1 MAKLRLN
8 NLPIVFSHLDWQ
20 CLTITTIDKCRIPVR
35 GVKHYSASFLLT
47 PVFLNIGWW
56 TKATPSDPSL
66 PPSYLRGWSV
76 WDTSLWSEAILYFSR
91 LFSSALAHG
100 QMPPLVLLPP
110 RECPSVHAKASYNL
124 LTQDA
129 LHYQW
134 WRWTKC
140 CPKGCS
146 EMIIDNDIDKWCPF
160 HTPCL
165 ELCILFNCYKCT
177 VSQIGINHKNRTF
190 SRLYN

>member
-1 MAKLRLN
+1 M
-8 NLPIVFSHLDWQ
+8 FSHLDWQ
-20 CLTITTIDKCRIPVR
+20 CLTIITIDKCRIPVR

-47 PVFLNIGWW
+47 PLFLNIGWW

-76 WDTSLWSEAILYFSR
+76 WDTSPWSEAILYFSR

-110 RECPSVHAKASYNL
+110 REYPSVRAKASYNL
-124 LTQDA
+124 LTQKA
-129 LHYQW
+129 LHCQW

-140 CPKGCS
+140 CPKDCS
-146 EMIIDNDIDKWCPF
+146 EMIIDNDIMY
-160 HTPCL
+160 
-165 ELCILFNCYKCT
+165 LFSAFASGT
-177 VSQIGINHKNRTF
+177 VRINYVAP
-190 SRLYN
+190 LL